1 MREREKKKSRN
12 KNGKRKITK
21 KYKTPKSPK
30 LRTNNPLVFFFF
42 KKKKRIGNKI
52 LELYPRAP
60 NEMM

>member
-30 LRTNNPLVFFFF
+30 LRTNNPLVYFYLFIFFL
-42 KKKKRIGNKI
+42 KKEKNWKQNS
-52 LELYPRAP
+52 
-60 NEMM
+60 